1 MFCIISMDCLLFL
14 HNIEFQHPAIAAS
27 DSIQCIHTVTS
38 WSSRTQFSFWYLEVE
53 VGKIFKIDKMSKPIS
68 RHEEL
73 NAEYKERIPVL
84 PEDIDNK
91 MTNLLLAAQVTRL
104 PLKVSQFEKHVLL
117 NIQNFSLQYTV
128 TWVLLIRSSVCSLC
142 IIYIQ

>member
-1 MFCIISMDCLLFL
+1 MG
-14 HNIEFQHPAIAAS
+14 E
-27 DSIQCIHTVTS
+27 
-38 WSSRTQFSFWYLEVE
+38 
-53 VGKIFKIDKMSKPIS
+53 IFKIDKMSKPIS
-68 RHEEL
+68 PREEL

-91 MTNLLLAAQVTRL
+91 MTNLLLAAQVTHL

-128 TWVLLIRSSVCSLC
+128 TWVLLIHYSVCSLC